1 MWGMAIKNGGF
12 SAKPVVRKTAAG
24 ISKPVPPKAPSSV
37 AKPVA
42 RIGKP
47 GPSMQRK
54 AR

>member
-1 MWGMAIKNGGF
+1 MKNMAIKNGGF
-12 SAKPVVRKTAAG
+12 STKPVIRKTASG

-42 RIGKP
+42 RVGKP